1 MKKILG
7 LIGLGVILI
16 LALVMSQ
23 NRYEPLKVSGFIEAD
38 DIRPG
43 SRVGGRV
50 RQVLIEEGQK
60 VSRGELLI
68 ELEPYDLL
76 ERKAEAEAALAEA
89 KAYHSK
95 LVAGFRPEEIA
106 EAAAKVDQLKAH
118 LTQLV
123 NGPRPQEIE
132 AAVAE
137 LRLADAQFRLAQAQ
151 QSRIETLF
159 AEKTASQDELDTANT
174 EFQVAAARK
183 SVKEQALE
191 LLKEGTRKEEIDAAR
206 AELKQAED
214 AWQLMKNGSRR
225 EDIEQAAAAVKKTEA
240 NLQAIEKQISE
251 LKIISPAD
259 GVVEAVDLEPGDL
272 VGSNAPVISILD
284 LNHLWVRCYVPENHL
299 DIRIDQRVK
308 VTIDSYPDRSFE
320 GVISFVS
327 RQAEFVPR
335 NVQTPEERSKQVF
348 RVKVRLQNEERLLR
362 PGMAADV
369 WLDQRGD
376 RS

>member
-1 MKKILG
+1 
-7 LIGLGVILI
+7 
-16 LALVMSQ
+16 
-23 NRYEPLKVSGFIEAD
+23 
-38 DIRPG
+38 
-43 SRVGGRV
+43 
-50 RQVLIEEGQK
+50 
-60 VSRGELLI
+60 
-68 ELEPYDLL
+68 
-76 ERKAEAEAALAEA
+76 
-89 KAYHSK
+89 
-95 LVAGFRPEEIA
+95 
-106 EAAAKVDQLKAH
+106 
-118 LTQLV
+118 
-123 NGPRPQEIE
+123 
-132 AAVAE
+132 
-137 LRLADAQFRLAQAQ
+137 
-151 QSRIETLF
+151 
-159 AEKTASQDELDTANT
+159 
-174 EFQVAAARK
+174 
-183 SVKEQALE
+183 
-191 LLKEGTRKEEIDAAR
+191 
-206 AELKQAED
+206 
-214 AWQLMKNGSRR
+214 
-225 EDIEQAAAAVKKTEA
+225 VKKTEA
-240 NLQAIEKQISE
+240 TLQTIEKQISE

-259 GVVEAVDLEPGDL
+259 GVVEAVNLEPGDL

>member
-7 LIGLGVILI
+7 LIALGVVLI
-16 LALVMSQ
+16 LALIVSQ
-23 NRYEPLKVSGFIEAD
+23 NHTEPFKVSGFIEAD

-50 RQVLIEEGQK
+50 KQVLINEGQQ
-60 VSRGELLI
+60 VIRGELLI

-76 ERKAEAEAALAEA
+76 ERRAEAEAALAEA

-106 EAAAKVDQLKAH
+106 EASAKVDQLKAR
-118 LTQLV
+118 LTLLV
-123 NGPRPQEIE
+123 NGPRRQEIE
-132 AAVAE
+132 SAVAE
-137 LRLADAQFRLAQAQ
+137 LRLADAQYRLAKSQ

-174 EFQVAAARK
+174 ELQVAAARK
-183 SVKEQALE
+183 AVKEQALE
-191 LLKEGTRKEEIDAAR
+191 LLKEGTRKEEIDEAR
-206 AELKQAED
+206 AQLTQAED

-225 EDIEQAAAAVKKTEA
+225 EDIEQAAATVKKTEA
-240 NLQAIEKQISE
+240 NLQTIEKQISE
-251 LKIISPAD
+251 LKITSPAD

-272 VGSNAPVISILD
+272 VGSNVPVVSILD
-284 LNHLWVRCYVPENHL
+284 LDQLWVRCYVPENHL
-299 DIRIDQRVK
+299 DIHVDQKVK
-308 VTIDSYPDRSFE
+308 VTIDSYPDREFA

-348 RVKVRLQNEERLLR
+348 RVRVRLQNQERLLR
-362 PGMAADV
+362 PGMSADV
-369 WLDQRGD
+369 WLDQTGD